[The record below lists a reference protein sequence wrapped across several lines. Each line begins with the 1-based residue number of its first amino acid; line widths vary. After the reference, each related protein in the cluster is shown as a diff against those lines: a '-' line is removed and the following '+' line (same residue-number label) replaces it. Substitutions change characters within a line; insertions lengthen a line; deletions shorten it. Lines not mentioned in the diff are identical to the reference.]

1 LNPGG
6 YFEFKDVDLTPFSA
20 IEDFDVKSS
29 ALGNIKELLWK
40 AYATYDIDLS
50 AVSTISSIMKEVGF
64 VDIEERRIQI
74 PFGKWATSWTKGES
88 YKGLGILWGAFLLGS
103 LDDLTYKPF
112 QQGLG
117 WPHEEYV
124 VHLALLKKKVMVEYK
139 TGRMYFYMTLI
150 YGRKAP

>member
-1 LNPGG
+1 MNPGG

-29 ALGNIKELLWK
+29 TLGKFKELLWK

-50 AVSTISSIMKEVGF
+50 AASTISSIMKEVGF
-64 VDIEERRIQI
+64 VDIEERHTQI
-74 PFGKWATSWTKGES
+74 PLGEWAKGAHF
-88 YKGLGILWGAFLLGS
+88 KDLGLWWGVSLYDS
-103 LDDLTYKPF
+103 LDGLIRKPF

-117 WPHEEYV
+117 WSFEECSAY
-124 VHLALLKKKVMVEYK
+124 LADLKYGVRAELKA
-139 TGRMYFYMTLI
+139 GRTYFYMTVI